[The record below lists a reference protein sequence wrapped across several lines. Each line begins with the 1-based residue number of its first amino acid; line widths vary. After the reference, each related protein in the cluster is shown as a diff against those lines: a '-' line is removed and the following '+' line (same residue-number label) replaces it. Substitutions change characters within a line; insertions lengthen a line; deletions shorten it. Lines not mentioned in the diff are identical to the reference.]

1 MRGISLQRVLGAE
14 IDRDL
19 LPVLAVTFVSQL
31 ALSAHFIFQG
41 IYAIRE
47 LGASPGTFA
56 WALLAEAALTM
67 FAGYLG
73 GHLSDRYGRRRVM
86 LLSWSGQAA
95 ALVALASASGL
106 WTGLGLIVLA
116 GLLGGPGRAA
126 AAALIADLVPQE
138 RQEAGYAAQ
147 RVAENL
153 AVVTGPP
160 AGGLVLLS
168 GSWPALFVGAA
179 ALVAVAVAMGARLLP
194 ERPPHAP
201 DRRGADGE
209 RPLAL
214 IRRDHAF
221 MLFMVASTLASLAF
235 IASETVLPIAAVTLY
250 GLSPSTWGLIAGLNP
265 LAVVLFQMRITRWTQ
280 FVPVVHKL
288 TAAMALM
295 GAPLLL
301 LPLDRGLW
309 LIAAVILIFVI
320 GEMLW
325 VPSSQA
331 IVARLAP
338 AEVRGAYMGAVSS
351 AGAAAFALGPL
362 IGLQLLERVG
372 DTAMWG
378 FYAACCAVAT
388 AAGASAAVRAERRR
402 ALPLTPRP
410 PAAPTEAAAQVD
422 PAAGAGRDG
431 R

>member
-179 ALVAVAVAMGARLLP
+179 ALVAVAVAMGAT
-194 ERPPHAP
+194 
-201 DRRGADGE
+201 G
-209 RPLAL
+209 
-214 IRRDHAF
+214 
-221 MLFMVASTLASLAF
+221 
-235 IASETVLPIAAVTLY
+235 VL
-250 GLSPSTWGLIAGLNP
+250 GSCG
-265 LAVVLFQMRITRWTQ
+265 
-280 FVPVVHKL
+280 
-288 TAAMALM
+288 
-295 GAPLLL
+295 
-301 LPLDRGLW
+301 
-309 LIAAVILIFVI
+309 
-320 GEMLW
+320 
-325 VPSSQA
+325 
-331 IVARLAP
+331 
-338 AEVRGAYMGAVSS
+338 
-351 AGAAAFALGPL
+351 
-362 IGLQLLERVG
+362 
-372 DTAMWG
+372 
-378 FYAACCAVAT
+378 
-388 AAGASAAVRAERRR
+388 
-402 ALPLTPRP
+402 
-410 PAAPTEAAAQVD
+410 
-422 PAAGAGRDG
+422 
-431 R
+431 

>member
-295 GAPLLL
+295 GCAAAAASAGSRAAA
-301 LPLDRGLW
+301 DRSGDPDPRDRRD
-309 LIAAVILIFVI
+309 AVGAELA
-320 GEMLW
+320 GHRR
-325 VPSSQA
+325 PA
-331 IVARLAP
+331 GAR
-338 AEVRGAYMGAVSS
+338 RGARRLHGSGV
-351 AGAAAFALGPL
+351 
-362 IGLQLLERVG
+362 
-372 DTAMWG
+372 
-378 FYAACCAVAT
+378 
-388 AAGASAAVRAERRR
+388 ERRR
-402 ALPLTPRP
+402 RGLRAGPADRP
-410 PAAPTEAAAQVD
+410 S
-422 PAAGAGRDG
+422 AAGAGGRHRDVGVLCRVLRRRRGG
-431 R
+431 RRLGRGSGGATAGPAPHPPPARCAHRSSSAGGSSGGRR

>member
-301 LPLDRGLW
+301 LPLDRGLQ

-378 FYAACCAVAT
+378 FYAACCAVAA

>member
-1 MRGISLQRVLGAE
+1 
-14 IDRDL
+14 
-19 LPVLAVTFVSQL
+19 
-31 ALSAHFIFQG
+31 
-41 IYAIRE
+41 
-47 LGASPGTFA
+47 
-56 WALLAEAALTM
+56 
-67 FAGYLG
+67 
-73 GHLSDRYGRRRVM
+73 
-86 LLSWSGQAA
+86 
-95 ALVALASASGL
+95 
-106 WTGLGLIVLA
+106 
-116 GLLGGPGRAA
+116 
-126 AAALIADLVPQE
+126 
-138 RQEAGYAAQ
+138 
-147 RVAENL
+147 
-153 AVVTGPP
+153 
-160 AGGLVLLS
+160 
-168 GSWPALFVGAA
+168 
-179 ALVAVAVAMGARLLP
+179 MGARLLP

-378 FYAACCAVAT
+378 FYAAGCAVAT

>member
-301 LPLDRGLW
+301 LPLDRGLQ

-378 FYAACCAVAT
+378 F
-388 AAGASAAVRAERRR
+388 
-402 ALPLTPRP
+402 
-410 PAAPTEAAAQVD
+410 
-422 PAAGAGRDG
+422 
-431 R
+431 